1 NPMAAP
7 STTTT
12 YYARVEEGACKAE
25 KGITIQVHPRPRLDY
40 FTSVDTGCAEL
51 TVNFIENTQYGT
63 NFIWDFGDG
72 SPISNE
78 ASPVHTY
85 REPGEYLVN
94 LTAQGTGGCE
104 IEGSLGVILV
114 REKAMAQFITLPDTG
129 ERIPLPYAEVQF
141 TDLSTGSVSWFWD
154 FGDGNVSRLE
164 NPLHTYSEAGEYTVS
179 LTVTDESGCV
189 DSYELDPIIVF
200 SPEIFIPNVFTPNQ
214 DGVND
219 VFLVKYDGNE
229 YFSLEIFDRWGRP
242 LYSNAGVAGRAW
254 NGLTSAGEPA
264 SEGIYY
270 YVVKIGERSYTGD
283 VTLMR

>member
-1 NPMAAP
+1 
-7 STTTT
+7 
-12 YYARVEEGACKAE
+12 
-25 KGITIQVHPRPRLDY
+25 
-40 FTSVDTGCAEL
+40 
-51 TVNFIENTQYGT
+51 
-63 NFIWDFGDG
+63 
-72 SPISNE
+72 
-78 ASPVHTY
+78 
-85 REPGEYLVN
+85 
-94 LTAQGTGGCE
+94 
-104 IEGSLGVILV
+104 
-114 REKAMAQFITLPDTG
+114 
-129 ERIPLPYAEVQF
+129 
-141 TDLSTGSVSWFWD
+141 
-154 FGDGNVSRLE
+154 
-164 NPLHTYSEAGEYTVS
+164 